1 MKLRARIALTTLA
14 VTLPLVAALGAIDI
28 VARRRAAEA
37 ALAELVATRLETP
50 GEQER
55 CEEDPDAW
63 STREPPPGHGG
74 PRGFGPREP
83 GPRGFEP
90 REPGPRGFRPP
101 PRPEEPRGFGPPPGE
116 EDRPPGPP
124 RGPEEGPRGRRFHRR
139 PVSFVAYDEQLR
151 AGNPGPPLDPSLAA
165 GLVPGGIAVAPAS
178 WTRGEVAVLV
188 RAPWGTGRCAFV
200 FARGISEPWLG
211 AIIPPLKDWL
221 WPGLVIL
228 AAQLVAIAPTLRRL
242 TRLTAGVER
251 SAASG
256 YRTGVPVDAD
266 DEIGTLA
273 AAFDAAARE
282 ARTQLD
288 EKDRREQA
296 LRDFLAN
303 ATHDVMI
310 PLTVLQGHLA
320 KAQAQVAAG
329 EPVGRSLLVEAQEEA
344 HYMGGLM
351 HDLATMAR
359 LDSAEPRLQVERVE
373 LEGLV
378 ARVMAR
384 HRPIARE
391 LEVEIES
398 ATPAEPVAALA
409 DLTLLEQ
416 AVSNLVYNAIRHNRP
431 GGHAAL
437 ILDDDR
443 GRFRLRVIDDGPGIP
458 EAELAHLIA
467 RGFRGNDARTRF
479 PGGQGLGLDIAHR
492 VAKLHGF
499 ALAFRRSEYGGL
511 EAELAGP
518 LAS

>member
-1 MKLRARIALTTLA
+1 MKLRTRIALTTLA
-14 VTLPLVAALGAIDI
+14 VTLPLMAALAVIDT

-50 GEQER
+50 GERQR
-55 CEEDPDAW
+55 CEADPGAW
-63 STREPPPGHGG
+63 STRRPPPPPGG
-74 PRGFGPREP
+74 PQ
-83 GPRGFEP
+83 GFE
-90 REPGPRGFRPP
+90 PP
-101 PRPEEPRGFGPPPGE
+101 PRPGDPRGFGPPPGE
-116 EDRPPGPP
+116 EDRSPGPP
-124 RGPEEGPRGRRFHRR
+124 PGPEEGPGGRRRFHRR
-139 PVSFVAYDEQLR
+139 PPSFVAYDEQLR
-151 AGNPGPPLDPSLAA
+151 AGVPAPPLDRSLAA
-165 GLVPGGIAVAPAS
+165 GLEPGGIAVAPAS
-178 WTRGEVAVLV
+178 WARGEVAVLFHT
-188 RAPWGTGRCAFV
+188 AWGGGRCAFV
-200 FARGISEPWLG
+200 LARGTSEPWLG

-242 TRLTAGVER
+242 TRLTAAVES

-256 YRTGVPVDAD
+256 YRTGVPVGAG

-373 LEGLV
+373 LAGLV

-398 ATPAEPVAALA
+398 ATPAEPLAALA

-437 ILDDDR
+437 ILEGEDR

-458 EAELAHLIA
+458 EEELAHLIA

>member
-1 MKLRARIALTTLA
+1 MKLRTRIALTTLA
-14 VTLPLVAALGAIDI
+14 VTLPLVAALAAIDT

-37 ALAELVATRLETP
+37 ELADLVLVKLGTP
-50 GEQER
+50 GERQR
-55 CEEDPDAW
+55 CEASPAAW
-63 STREPPPGHGG
+63 SASGPPPSPGGTRGPGPPPPGA
-74 PRGFGPREP
+74 PRL
-83 GPRGFEP
+83 
-90 REPGPRGFRPP
+90 
-101 PRPEEPRGFGPPPGE
+101 
-116 EDRPPGPP
+116 
-124 RGPEEGPRGRRFHRR
+124 HRR
-139 PVSFVAYDEQLR
+139 PVSFLAYDEQLR
-151 AGNPGPPLDPSLAA
+151 AEAPAPSLDRSLTA
-165 GLVPGGIAVAPAS
+165 GLEPAGIAIAPAS
-178 WTRGEVAVLV
+178 WVRGDVAVLA
-188 RAPWGTGRCAFV
+188 RTPWGRGRCAFV
-200 FARGISEPWLG
+200 LARGTSEPWLG
-211 AIIPPLKDWL
+211 AVIPPLKDWL
-221 WPGLVIL
+221 LPGLVIL
-228 AAQLVAIAPTLRRL
+228 VAQLVAIAPTLRRL
-242 TRLTAGVER
+242 MRLTAAVER

-282 ARTQLD
+282 ARTRLD

-320 KAQAQVAAG
+320 KAQEQVAAG
-329 EPVGRSLLVEAQEEA
+329 EPVGRSLLVEAQGEA

-359 LDSAEPRLQVERVE
+359 LDSAEPRLQIERVE

-378 ARVMAR
+378 ARVMGR

-409 DLTLLEQ
+409 DLTLFEQ

-437 ILDDDR
+437 ILDDDQ

-458 EAELAHLIA
+458 EDELAHLVT
-467 RGFRGNDARTRF
+467 RGFRGNDARTRV

-499 ALAFRRSEYGGL
+499 DLALRRSEYGGL